1 MDHAYENYLNEGNLL
16 LNRAEEELNKPHEDV
31 VTLSVCQGTK
41 MAIDNFLK
49 AYLLKHQVKNVE
61 EGDLISRYQQ
71 CISFKSDFA
80 KISLDSFDCIHDE
93 KCSMSEYC
101 MSINK
106 VSECLKVA
114 EDFRNLIYR

>member
-1 MDHAYENYLNEGNLL
+1 MDHKFENYLNEGNLL

-31 VTLSVCQGTK
+31 MTLAVCQGTK
-41 MAIDNFLK
+41 MAIDNYFK
-49 AYLLKHQVKNVE
+49 AYLLKHQVQNVE
-61 EGDLISRYQQ
+61 EGDLMTRYEQ
-71 CISFKSDFA
+71 CITFKPEFA
-80 KISLDSFDCIHDE
+80 KINLASFDCIHDD

-106 VSECLKVA
+106 VSECVKIA

>member
-31 VTLSVCQGTK
+31 MTLSVCQGTK
-41 MAIDNFLK
+41 MAIDNYFK

-61 EGDLISRYQQ
+61 EGDLMTRYQQ
-71 CISFKSDFA
+71 CIAFKPDFA
-80 KISLDSFDCIHDE
+80 QINLKSFDCIHDE

-106 VSECLKVA
+106 VSDCLKVA
-114 EDFRNLIYR
+114 EEFRTLIYR